1 MRTVIGYFRHLYALK
16 DGATVLIF
24 GTSTKMLQLAML
36 NLLCAFCGNPSAHS
50 LRKRVTKFTLFF
62 IPLFPI
68 APAKHYLQCTFCGG
82 ASEVTKENADQL
94 IAQGGGGQP
103 QPGAAP
109 QPQPGQP
116 QQGYGAPMQQGY
128 GAPAQQ
134 GYGQIPPQ
142 GNPFAQQPQHPQGGQ
157 PPQNPYQ
164 S

>member
-1 MRTVIGYFRHLYALK
+1 M
-16 DGATVLIF
+16 LIF

-50 LRKRVTKFTLFF
+50 LRKRVTKFSLFF

-82 ASEVTKENADQL
+82 ASEITKENAEQL

-103 QPGAAP
+103 QQGG
-109 QPQPGQP
+109 QPQPGYGAP
-116 QQGYGAPMQQGY
+116 QQGYGQ
-128 GAPAQQ
+128 
-134 GYGQIPPQ
+134 QIPQQ
-142 GNPFAQQPQHPQGGQ
+142 GNPFAPQQPQGHV

>member
-1 MRTVIGYFRHLYALK
+1 M
-16 DGATVLIF
+16 LIF

-50 LRKRVTKFTLFF
+50 LRKRVTKFSLFF

-82 ASEVTKENADQL
+82 ASEITKENADQL
-94 IAQGGGGQP
+94 LAHAGGHP
-103 QPGAAP
+103 QPGGPQQGYGPQPGYGAP
-109 QPQPGQP
+109 QPQPG
-116 QQGYGAPMQQGY
+116 YGAP
-128 GAPAQQ
+128 QQ

-142 GNPFAQQPQHPQGGQ
+142 GNPFAGQQPQGGQPPQ